1 MKNFSNFPNY
11 REHLSEEFTRY
22 DYKMC
27 KIFIVGEDCLLNTN
41 EIFKIIIIYSKIL
54 YKI

>member
-1 MKNFSNFPNY
+1 MVKLLKFSANY
-11 REHLSEEFTRY
+11 REHLMEEFTRY

-41 EIFKIIIIYSKIL
+41 EIFKIIYDTFKDI
-54 YKI
+54 